1 MNWQVEI
8 ARQLDDGIVLKRYL
22 QRDHKSI
29 SKVAKAI
36 VKCLKN
42 GNKVLLFG
50 NGGSAADAQ
59 HIAAELAGRFYM
71 DRKPLA
77 AIALTTNTSILTAIA
92 NDYGYDTVFTRQLQ
106 SLVKEGDVAV
116 ALSVGG
122 NSPNVVL
129 AIDQAKRA
137 RAVTVGI
144 TGEGGGKIGKMVDLL
159 IAVPSKDT
167 PRVQEAHITV
177 GHIICYLVEKEIFN
191 RKQDVL

>member
-129 AIDQAKRA
+129 AIDEAKRA